1 MWFAKAN
8 LAHGFGN
15 YAQVSE
21 RTKSLTTSQDNVGG
35 GGMHWERDRSFFFS
49 QGLWVASQVTP
60 HHFSRLSHY
69 IEYQE
74 GA

>member
-1 MWFAKAN
+1 
-8 LAHGFGN
+8 
-15 YAQVSE
+15 
-21 RTKSLTTSQDNVGG
+21 
-35 GGMHWERDRSFFFS
+35 MHWERDHSFFFS